1 MREDDRRREKFAEEL
16 LDAALPKH
24 HGAEPQDGLED
35 RVLANLSRKSRA
47 GRPASWNPAPVIIAA
62 VIVLALFA
70 VDHLKS
76 RPAASDPAIAAVSKN
91 NGDNGDNGPRGGGAS
106 SAPAPR
112 AIAGD
117 GVGMKIAK
125 AFAASSASRQRD
137 LALNLSSSIEDERAA
152 GGLRIEE
159 ARISE
164 IRLDDIVIGD
174 NERR

>member
-1 MREDDRRREKFAEEL
+1 MREDDRSREKFVEEL

-24 HGAEPQDGLED
+24 RGAEPQDGLED
-35 RVLANLSRKSRA
+35 RVLANLSRQSRA
-47 GRPASWNPAPVIIAA
+47 WRPASWNPAPVIIAA
-62 VIVLALFA
+62 VVVLALFV

-76 RPAASDPAIAAVSKN
+76 RLAASDPAIVAVSN
-91 NGDNGDNGPRGGGAS
+91 DDGDDGPRGGAS

-112 AIAGD
+112 AMVGEGAG
-117 GVGMKIAK
+117 VKIAK
-125 AFAASSASRQRD
+125 AFSASSASRRRD
-137 LALNLSSSIEDERAA
+137 LALNLSFRSEDERAA